1 MKKFMNEDFLLT
13 SEAAKKLYHEYAEH
27 MPIIDYHCHLIPRE
41 IAENKQFRN
50 ITELFLG
57 GDHYKWRAMAAYGID
72 DELIRGKGDDY
83 EKFLAYARTIY
94 MAIGNPLYHW
104 THLELKRVFGID
116 LPLTEKTAPEIWE
129 KANSMLATEE
139 FRAKRLIEKFH
150 VEVVCTTDDPADS
163 LEYHKQ
169 IAEDASFN
177 VKVLPTFRPDK
188 AIKVD
193 FEGFDSY
200 IKTLEKVSGVA
211 IQSPEDVCEALR
223 VRALFFN
230 ENGCRVSDHGL
241 DTVPSGEVDMEK
253 ANKAFALGMKGEKPD
268 RESADC
274 YRTYIMIFLGGL
286 YRELGWAQQ
295 YHMNAQRN
303 NNGPMF
309 RKYGPDTGFDSIS
322 DELISAKLGK
332 LLAAQ
337 EEVGKLPKTILYT
350 LNPNAN
356 YVLASMAG
364 NYQTEA
370 GISGKVQF
378 GSAWWFCDQK
388 DGMFEQMRALA
399 SLGMI
404 STFVGMLTDS
414 RSFVSYP
421 RHEYFRR
428 ILCELIGSWVDNGE
442 YPEDWDALKKIIQGV
457 CYYNAKT
464 YFGF

>member
-1 MKKFMNEDFLLT
+1 MKPFMNEDFLLT
-13 SEAAKKLYHEYAEH
+13 SDAAKKLYHEFAES
-27 MPIIDYHCHLIPRE
+27 MPIIDYHCHLIPKE

-57 GDHYKWRAMAAYGID
+57 GDHYKWRAMASYGID
-72 DELIRGKGDDY
+72 DKYIRGDGDDY
-83 EKFLAYARTIY
+83 EKFLAYAKTVS

-116 LPLTEKTAPEIWE
+116 EPLSEKTAPAIWE
-129 KANSMLATEE
+129 KCNAMLATEE
-139 FRAKRLIEKFH
+139 FRAKRLIERFK
-150 VEVVCTTDDPADS
+150 VTTLCTTDDPADS
-163 LEYHKQ
+163 LEYHKA
-169 IAEDASFN
+169 IAADADFK

-193 FEGFDSY
+193 FAGFDAY
-200 IKTLEKVSGVA
+200 IRTLSEVSGVKINSA
-211 IQSPEDVCEALR
+211 EDVAEALR

-241 DTVPSGEVDMEK
+241 DTVPAGDIDMEK
-253 ANKAFALGMKGEKPD
+253 VEKAFEIAMKGEKPCQD
-268 RESADC
+268 LTDN
-274 YRTYIMIFLGGL
+274 YRTYMLVYLGGV
-286 YRELGWAQQ
+286 YTELGWAQQ

-332 LLAAQ
+332 ILNAQ
-337 EEVGKLPKTILYT
+337 EEKGILPKTILYT

-356 YVLASMAG
+356 YVLGTTIG
-364 NYQTEA
+364 NFQTTA
-370 GISGKVQF
+370 GIPGKMQF
-378 GSAWWFCDQK
+378 GSGWWFCDQK
-388 DGMFEQMRALA
+388 EGMFEQMKTLA
-399 SLGMI
+399 NLGI
-404 STFVGMLTDS
+404 LSAFVGMLTDS

-428 ILCELIGSWVDNGE
+428 ILCELLGSWVDNGE
-442 YPEDWDALKKIIQGV
+442 YPADWDALKTIVQGI
-457 CYYNAKT
+457 CYNNAKN

>member
-1 MKKFMNEDFLLT
+1 MKPFMNEDFLLT
-13 SEAAKKLYHEYAEH
+13 SDAAKKLYHEFAEP
-27 MPIIDYHCHLIPRE
+27 MPIIDYHCHLIPKE

-57 GDHYKWRAMAAYGID
+57 GDHYKWRAMASYGID
-72 DELIRGKGDDY
+72 DKYIRGDGDDY
-83 EKFLAYARTIY
+83 EKFLAYAKTVS

-116 LPLTEKTAPEIWE
+116 EPLSEKTAPAIWE
-129 KANSMLATEE
+129 KCNAMLATEE
-139 FRAKRLIEKFH
+139 FRAKRLIEKFR
-150 VEVVCTTDDPADS
+150 VTALCTTDDPADS
-163 LEYHKQ
+163 LEYHKA
-169 IAEDASFN
+169 IAADADFK

-193 FEGFDSY
+193 FAGFDQY
-200 IKTLEKVSGVA
+200 IKTLAEVSGVKIESA
-211 IQSPEDVCEALR
+211 KDVAEALR

-241 DTVPSGEVDMEK
+241 DTVPAGDIDMEK
-253 ANKAFALGMKGEKPD
+253 VEKAFEIGMKGEKPCQELTD
-268 RESADC
+268 N
-274 YRTYIMIFLGGL
+274 YRTYMLVFLGGV
-286 YRELGWAQQ
+286 YTELGWAQQ

-332 LLAAQ
+332 ILNAQ
-337 EEVGKLPKTILYT
+337 EEKGILPKTVLYT

-356 YVLASMAG
+356 YVLGTTIG
-364 NYQTEA
+364 NFQTTA
-370 GISGKVQF
+370 GIPGKMQF
-378 GSAWWFCDQK
+378 GSGWWFCDQK
-388 DGMFEQMRALA
+388 DGMFEQMRTLA
-399 SLGMI
+399 NLGI
-404 STFVGMLTDS
+404 LSTFVGMLTDS

-428 ILCELIGSWVDNGE
+428 ILCELLGSWVDNGE
-442 YPEDWDALKKIIQGV
+442 YPADWDALKTIVQGI
-457 CYYNAKT
+457 CYNNAKN
-464 YFGF
+464 YFGL